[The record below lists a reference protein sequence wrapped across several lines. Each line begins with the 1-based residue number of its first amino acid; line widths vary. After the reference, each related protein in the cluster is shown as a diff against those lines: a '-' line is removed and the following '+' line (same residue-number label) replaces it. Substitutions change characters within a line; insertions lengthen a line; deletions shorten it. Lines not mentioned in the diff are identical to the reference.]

1 MNGNKA
7 VTATFLKKPS
17 VVAKQVKKFMVAYF
31 TPTTSQQEY
40 IAEHIDLLD
49 MGGDEGTYS
58 TIPHMKA
65 LNPNLK
71 VITYRELN
79 GEYGPPSVN
88 AQDDWGEVN
97 NHEDWFLHSISGS
110 RLITAGTTY
119 HYSMNPNPA
128 VGWNQHGADV
138 IAQYLTNY
146 PLWDGVF
153 LDNAGR
159 FWGSFGSTGTIMDEN
174 GNHLYLSDISQ
185 DVQSHYPFSGSVETG
200 DWVYSAIDKVINKNP
215 RKIVMGNSGSSWD
228 AVDNLGMWLCIEGFS
243 DDKHW
248 STQDYQLSAMNEC
261 DAGITYNTTVGVIC
275 THSLAP
281 TFANREVIRFWA
293 ISSYTLFCLV
303 LKDPAKSYFCFQSS
317 YGSPYPAD
325 AGYWY
330 PEIDTPLG
338 EPLGPKVLL
347 AGNANDGVYMRRFE
361 NATILRNLS
370 MGGGQGTQK
379 TYTVTVDGV
388 RYTLGP
394 EEGKIITT

>member
-1 MNGNKA
+1 MKADYKITANFKANLSTNYTLTITVDGTGCSVKRNPDKTSFAKGTVVTLTAVPAVGWIFSAWSGAISGITSPATITMNGTKG
-7 VTATFLKKPS
+7 VTATFIKKPPEHP

-31 TPTTSQQEY
+31 TPTSAQQQY

-49 MGGDEGTYS
+49 LGGDQGAYS
-58 TIPHMKA
+58 TISPMKA

-79 GEYGPPSVN
+79 GE
-88 AQDDWGEVN
+88 
-97 NHEDWFLHSISGS
+97 
-110 RLITAGTTY
+110 
-119 HYSMNPNPA
+119 
-128 VGWNQHGADV
+128 
-138 IAQYLTNY
+138 
-146 PLWDGVF
+146 
-153 LDNAGR
+153 
-159 FWGSFGSTGTIMDEN
+159 
-174 GNHLYLSDISQ
+174 SQ
-185 DVQSHYPFSGSVETG
+185 DVQSHYPFSGAVETG
-200 DWVYSAIDKVINKNP
+200 DWVYSAIDSVKETNP
-215 RKIVMGNSGSSWD
+215 GKIIMENSGTSWD
-228 AVDNLGMWLCIEGFS
+228 LVDNLGAWLCIEGFS
-243 DDKHW
+243 DDKQW
-248 STQDYQLSAMNEC
+248 STQDYQLYAMNEC
-261 DAGITYNTTVGVIC
+261 DAGITYNTRVGVIC

-281 TFANREVIRFWA
+281 TIANREAIRFWA
-293 ISSYTLFCLV
+293 ISCYSLFCLV
-303 LKDPAKSYFCFQSS
+303 LKDPAKSYFCFQHS

-325 AGYWY
+325 TGYWY

-347 AGNANDGVYMRRFE
+347 AGAANDGVYMRRFE